1 MKCEDAFLFCQEL
14 VLKCSGRFT
23 TPVNVPIMHCHKHT
37 EFVKSFSFCRA
48 LWHSQQWIT
57 LKYRSETQGRTNS
70 SQSREWDIKTIIQPP
85 SWQSRTS
92 QGSCGTMSMEQEQ
105 VWVLKCILPPKIG
118 CPCSRALAA
127 AGSIKHQPGVQTL
140 RSADETLISAGTIPT
155 AAGVLSKLK
164 SQAVVP
170 TFFSSLPT

>member
-105 VWVLKCILPPKIG
+105 VWVLKCILPPKNWLSLQQG
-118 CPCSRALAA
+118 LGSSREHQTPAWCPNTQKCRWDLDLGWDNPNSCW
-127 AGSIKHQPGVQTL
+127 SFIKT
-140 RSADETLISAGTIPT
+140 
-155 AAGVLSKLK
+155 
-164 SQAVVP
+164 
-170 TFFSSLPT
+170 